1 MVLSF
6 AIRRFG
12 LKDCARNAVKKR
24 EFRISN
30 NEYRILKYNVK
41 DKKSYDISKKL
52 VLGEVEREKNKSKR
66 R

>member
-1 MVLSF
+1 
-6 AIRRFG
+6 